1 VIRILLLYVP
11 IYYFVSLHTVYP
23 QRWIKTLFKGVAV
36 GRLYFILGL
45 ASLIVVAAIMFFL
58 F

>member
-1 VIRILLLYVP
+1 
-11 IYYFVSLHTVYP
+11 VSLHTVY
-23 QRWIKTLFKGVAV
+23 QQGWIKTLFKGVAV